1 MDKLMDILGWGF
13 VVGIIVWC
21 LWYLFSVSPV
31 DIYEFFEA
39 LEKVK

>member
-1 MDKLMDILGWGF
+1 MDKLGDILGWSF
-13 VVGIIVWC
+13 VVCIIVFC

-31 DIYEFFEA
+31 DIYEFFET